1 MQMQYHITI
10 MCNREE
16 QANLGINSKNL
27 ILRAK
32 GQISVRQMRIRLRI
46 L

>member
-16 QANLGINSKNL
+16 QANLGIDSKNL

-32 GQISVRQMRIRLRI
+32 GQMIEFRKTTED
-46 L
+46 